1 MNRKKKELNVEIGS
15 RLQEVRENMGYTQEE
30 TAVLLDICSEQY
42 RKIESGYSGITLNK
56 IIVLNNEL
64 NIDPTFLLTG
74 KQQNIYD
81 IEYVLAN
88 SSQEQKQYYIKAVF
102 NYIERMMQT

>member
-1 MNRKKKELNVEIGS
+1 MSRKKKELNVEIGE
-15 RLQEVRENMGYTQEE
+15 RLQQVRENIGYTQEE
-30 TAVLLDICSEQY
+30 TAAILDICSEQY

-56 IIVLNNEL
+56 IVILNDEMNL
-64 NIDPTFLLTG
+64 DPTFLLTG

-88 SSQEQKQYYIKAVF
+88 SSQEQKRYFIKNVF
-102 NYIERMMQT
+102 NYIEGMMLK